1 MVARELK
8 KGLAAGNGGRGAC
21 MAAVAPSSTTAER
34 ERSAAAPQCQT
45 EHGKAKKGRRNGA
58 GRGQPWQAVLNGH
71 GSSGEGSDRLVPH
84 LSTNSEDDL
93 CSKKQRARRS
103 CWRGGSK
110 RDGAAR
116 LERGGQGARLR
127 WRAQPLLCG
136 GEAREDEASGEAE
149 RGAARG
155 VGEMRL
161 RRGPQERHPTADA
174 GVRSPW
180 GGRGLSAVR
189 HRCTAHADEC
199 VDVNTGRAGL
209 PWWAENGAADQ

>member
-8 KGLAAGNGGRGAC
+8 KGLTAGNGGRGAC

-58 GRGQPWQAVLNGH
+58 GRGQPRQAVLNGH

-84 LSTNSEDDL
+84 LSTNGEDNL

-110 RDGAAR
+110 RDGA
-116 LERGGQGARLR
+116 ARLR

-161 RRGPQERHPTADA
+161 RRGP
-174 GVRSPW
+174 
-180 GGRGLSAVR
+180 
-189 HRCTAHADEC
+189 
-199 VDVNTGRAGL
+199 
-209 PWWAENGAADQ
+209 